1 MKGAG
6 YILATIS
13 DGLIPD
19 WLGALLTYGVVLA
32 YVLSSGVMGVGWT
45 NTFQGVFML
54 VIAWGLGLYLP
65 YKLYGGV
72 GPMFEQIAASD
83 MGAMLNAP
91 GLDAQG
97 QPWTWWA
104 FSSAVVVSVLGFS
117 MWPHLFMK
125 CYAARSDRAL
135 RLTIVLYPTFQ
146 FFLVPILLIGFAGVL
161 AYPGVTPADTIVP
174 FLLRQLDLAPVL
186 VGLVSAGV
194 LAASMSTGDALLHAA
209 AAIGVRDGVRNVLP
223 GAVGDDRERT
233 WIRAFVV
240 AIGAI
245 AYYFAVVS
253 EVSIVSL
260 LLGAY
265 GGVAQIFPLMFAA
278 FYWPRA
284 TGAGALA
291 GLLAGLA
298 VNTLFLLMP
307 ELRPLPMHEG
317 VYGILANILVFI
329 TVSLRTPPA
338 DPEILRTFTEA

>member
-1 MKGAG
+1 
-6 YILATIS
+6 
-13 DGLIPD
+13 
-19 WLGALLTYGVVLA
+19 
-32 YVLSSGVMGVGWT
+32 
-45 NTFQGVFML
+45 
-54 VIAWGLGLYLP
+54 
-65 YKLYGGV
+65 
-72 GPMFEQIAASD
+72 
-83 MGAMLNAP
+83 
-91 GLDAQG
+91 
-97 QPWTWWA
+97 
-104 FSSAVVVSVLGFS
+104 
-117 MWPHLFMK
+117 
-125 CYAARSDRAL
+125 
-135 RLTIVLYPTFQ
+135 
-146 FFLVPILLIGFAGVL
+146 
-161 AYPGVTPADTIVP
+161 
-174 FLLRQLDLAPVL
+174 
-186 VGLVSAGV
+186 
-194 LAASMSTGDALLHAA
+194 MSTGDALLHAA